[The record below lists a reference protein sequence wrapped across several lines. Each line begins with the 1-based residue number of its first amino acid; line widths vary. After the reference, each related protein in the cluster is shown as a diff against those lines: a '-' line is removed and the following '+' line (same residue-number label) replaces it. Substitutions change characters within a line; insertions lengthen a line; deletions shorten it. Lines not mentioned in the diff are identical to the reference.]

1 MAFPNVGLSFPHSL
15 SEPMADLYH
24 LEHGVAVG
32 SVLVASLE
40 EMLPIKL
47 ERLVEIAKAFG
58 VLSTGQSPREIAQEG
73 IERIRQLLKD
83 IRFPSLSEATGG
95 KEAIDIDLLMT
106 DVAQKKPQ
114 IVRTPADQEH
124 LRNVVRRSLEF

>member
-1 MAFPNVGLSFPHSL
+1 M
-15 SEPMADLYH
+15 
-24 LEHGVAVG
+24 G

-58 VLSTGQSPREIAQEG
+58 VLSTGQSPRRVAQEG
-73 IERIRQLLKD
+73 IERIRIASGKD